1 MGSSTYAA
9 RLKAKA
15 ELCQYRMVAP
25 VCKDDLCNCSGHK
38 RQLYYRDEIVGTQLV
53 AEAFNKELLSETTS
67 LHWLEDK
74 MDRLCALEKSES
86 SSATLSG
93 QIQSTA
99 GVKVKKTEP
108 SKCPPCHKVARNAL
122 NASRYILARL
132 SATTVIRLGMSY
144 TAAPHLRRR

>member
-38 RQLYYRDEIVGTQLV
+38 RQLYYRDEMVGTQLV

-74 MDRLCALEKSES
+74 MDRLCALEKSEL

-108 SKCPPCHKVARNAL
+108 SKCSTCHKVNKKC
-122 NASRYILARL
+122 SEYIFARL
-132 SATTVIRLGMSY
+132 SATIVIRLGMSD
-144 TAAPHLRRR
+144 TAAPRPRQR